1 MDWKGKRAKCRD
13 FHYLLGNIFKTF
25 IDNIYIFKVG
35 KDVQELK
42 EYEESLVKQ
51 YKLYIDYLS
60 DSIKNVIRTLF
71 SSDKSLSRS
80 DVDSLQKFYVS
91 IFRKMIVK

>member
-1 MDWKGKRAKCRD
+1 MQ
-13 FHYLLGNIFKTF
+13 TF
-25 IDNIYIFKVG
+25 IYNIYIFKVG

-91 IFRKMIVK
+91 IFGKMIVK